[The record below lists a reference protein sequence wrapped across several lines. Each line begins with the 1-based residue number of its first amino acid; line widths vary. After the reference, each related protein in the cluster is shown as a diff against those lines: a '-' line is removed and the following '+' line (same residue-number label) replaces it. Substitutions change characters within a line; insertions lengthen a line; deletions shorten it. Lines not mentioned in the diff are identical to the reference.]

1 MSMPSAAAADRA
13 SEPCPVPA
21 CRRAPELGRL
31 FGHDR
36 RGHALVSQLST
47 DRPGQPG
54 ITTLQ
59 SLAAKTDLELL
70 RRSGIGPHA
79 LAAIRR
85 YLPAHAP
92 GPGGEPWTA
101 EHAVE
106 LYRGGASVGQI
117 ARGCGLSTGTIG
129 TILSIAGIG
138 RHAAPQHRGID
149 TRQVVELYR
158 QLHSTRAVA
167 GRLGCTQHTV
177 LYHLKKANVA
187 RPSTTKAPPVDSF
200 DRVVAA
206 CRAHPDLPY
215 WQIGRLLN
223 LSESSIA
230 GHTQEA
236 IAKGVLPSRQPGRKT
251 DQPATASPPRL
262 PPTPATPPPH
272 P

>member
-1 MSMPSAAAADRA
+1 MSPPTAAGGDRA
-13 SEPCPVPA
+13 TEACPLPA
-21 CRRAPELGRL
+21 CRRGPELGQL
-31 FGHDR
+31 FGHHR
-36 RGHALVSQLST
+36 QGHVLVSQLST

-59 SLAAKTDLELL
+59 SLAAKTDLQLL

-85 YLPAHAP
+85 YLPAPAP
-92 GPGGEPWTA
+92 GPGGEPWTP
-101 EHAVE
+101 EHAVD
-106 LYRGGASVGQI
+106 LYRRGASVGQI

-129 TILSIAGIG
+129 TILSIAGI
-138 RHAAPQHRGID
+138 RRAAPPQHRGID

-187 RPSTTKAPPVDSF
+187 RPSVTNAPPVDSF

-215 WQIGRLLN
+215 WQIGQLLN

-230 GHTQEA
+230 GHTQQA
-236 IAKGVLPSRQPGRKT
+236 IAKGVLPSRQPGRKP
-251 DQPATASPPRL
+251 DQSATTTSPPQQL
-262 PPTPATPPPH
+262 PIQPPH